1 MEVKKKHDE
10 VSVRKRINH
19 RQLLK
24 PQFKFEPISNID
36 IIEWLKYFKVKN
48 FNGVFSRDTLK
59 EYKRVFLYFKYG

>member
-1 MEVKKKHDE
+1 MVEVKQKHDE

-36 IIEWLKYFKVKN
+36 IIEWIKYLKIKN
-48 FNGVFSRDTLK
+48 FNGVYSRNKNKKQDLI
-59 EYKRVFLYFKYG
+59 Y